1 MLEFVERTSQ
11 EIFRKLGDVEGNQGK
26 KCREEVDRR
35 EKEGCNEIQRM
46 EWRRGVD
53 TREKTAKMK
62 QSSNTVQSTG
72 ACMKQCEEH

>member
-53 TREKTAKMK
+53 TREENC
-62 QSSNTVQSTG
+62 QDETVIKCST
-72 ACMKQCEEH
+72 EYRSLHETV